1 MSKEVLSIE
10 NIPGKENIW
19 ERLEIK
25 KYVTEYM
32 SNKEVN
38 FT

>member
-1 MSKEVLSIE
+1 MSKEVQSIE

-19 ERLEIK
+19 ERLGIR
-25 KYVTEYM
+25 KYITEYM

>member
-1 MSKEVLSIE
+1 MNKEMQSIE

-19 ERLEIK
+19 ERLEIR
-25 KYVTEYM
+25 KYITEYIG
-32 SNKEVN
+32 NKEVN

>member
-1 MSKEVLSIE
+1 MSKEFLSLE

-19 ERLEIK
+19 ETPEIK
-25 KYVTEYM
+25 KYITEYM